1 MAGCQAMGVDAEK
14 EGIAPTLYPPPTP
27 MGVRLFVE
35 QFMVDVPCTTF
46 RTREDNAI
54 LLAMGARQRIMKS
67 HPWSPLSALSLS
79 LLCHLELGQPLH
91 GLHNEQ

>member
-1 MAGCQAMGVDAEK
+1 
-14 EGIAPTLYPPPTP
+14 
-27 MGVRLFVE
+27 
-35 QFMVDVPCTTF
+35 MVDVPCTTF

-54 LLAMGARQRIMKS
+54 LLARRARQRIMKS

-79 LLCHLELGQPLH
+79 LSLSFSLLCHLELGQPLH

>member
-1 MAGCQAMGVDAEK
+1 MSEDGWLSSNGSGCRERGHRPK
-14 EGIAPTLYPPPTP
+14 TLPSLAP

-54 LLAMGARQRIMKS
+54 LLAGPRREDSEAEDNEIVSMSQV
-67 HPWSPLSALSLS
+67 SPLSALSAVS
-79 LLCHLELGQPLH
+79 S
-91 GLHNEQ
+91 